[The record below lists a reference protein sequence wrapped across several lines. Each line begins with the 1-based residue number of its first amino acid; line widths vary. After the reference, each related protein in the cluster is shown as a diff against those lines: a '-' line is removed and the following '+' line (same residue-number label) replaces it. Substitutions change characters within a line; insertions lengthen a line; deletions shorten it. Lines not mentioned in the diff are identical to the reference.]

1 MIKLK
6 TNESYKFGQIN
17 CLPIIGEVSISSEGI
32 IEVESEEIALQ
43 IEELNIG
50 FVVVGLEEEVTTTT
64 TTTAE
69 PTTTTTTTE
78 AVETTTTT
86 TVEEKED
93 DSYREQLITSLETM
107 TLAQLKEVAKPF
119 PFTEWGTLNKQP
131 LLEYLKSKI

>member
-17 CLPIIGEVSISSEGI
+17 CLPIIGEISISSEGI

-50 FVVVGLEEEVTTTT
+50 FAIVELEEEVATT

-78 AVETTTTT
+78 AVETTTMT
-86 TVEEKED
+86 TVEEKVED
-93 DSYREQLITSLETM
+93 LEKEQLIASLETM
-107 TLAQLKEVAKPF
+107 TLAQLKEAAKPF